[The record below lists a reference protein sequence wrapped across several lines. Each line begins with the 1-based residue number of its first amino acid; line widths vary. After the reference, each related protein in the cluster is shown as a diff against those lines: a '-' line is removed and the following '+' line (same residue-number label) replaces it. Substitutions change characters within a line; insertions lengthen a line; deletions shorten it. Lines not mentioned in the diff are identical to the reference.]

1 MGIVLKRRDNAPI
14 VKDIYGGIID
24 ILMKDRNIQKSLDFL
39 DQSLMN
45 ILDGHFPF
53 DKFLIT
59 KSLRSG
65 YKNPNQ
71 IAHYV
76 LARRMGERDPGN
88 QPKPGDRMPYIY
100 IKNSN
105 KKALQGDKIEDP
117 KYIDEENIPIDY
129 GHYITNQIMKPLQQV
144 FALKLESMNEFE
156 KEYGYAW
163 SSQKKWK
170 KKIEDLKQK
179 WPDQEKYN
187 KKYQELKEKEVKI
200 LIFDP
205 YVKRL

>member
-1 MGIVLKRRDNAPI
+1 
-14 VKDIYGGIID
+14 
-24 ILMKDRNIQKSLDFL
+24 
-39 DQSLMN
+39 
-45 ILDGHFPF
+45 
-53 DKFLIT
+53 
-59 KSLRSG
+59 
-65 YKNPNQ
+65 
-71 IAHYV
+71 
-76 LARRMGERDPGN
+76 MGERDPGN

-100 IKNSN
+100 HKNSN

-117 KYIDEENIPIDY
+117 KYIDKENIPIDY